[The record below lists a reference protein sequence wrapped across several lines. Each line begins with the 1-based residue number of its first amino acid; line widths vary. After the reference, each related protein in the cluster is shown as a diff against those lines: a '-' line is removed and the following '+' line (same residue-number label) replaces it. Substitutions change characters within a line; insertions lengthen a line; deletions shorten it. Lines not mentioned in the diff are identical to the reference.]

1 MRRRFPSVGVVLGLA
16 VLLTLAGGPA
26 RLVSAAD
33 AVGSLAVE
41 SDPAGASVY
50 VDGQLVGQT
59 PLVLASL
66 ASGDH
71 RVRLA
76 SGGYLDNSRIVTVNG
91 GKTVTLR
98 TRLTAR
104 AIQNAQATGLK
115 IVVLEGE
122 DAVNIIQQKTAVA
135 PVVEVRDRNNQPVAG
150 AVVRFAIQGGRA
162 TFNGTRTLTV
172 TTNVAGRAVVTGL
185 TPTGTGAVQIG
196 VSAAFQGQTA
206 VATIAQTNV
215 LTAAQATAGAAG
227 GAGGT
232 GSGSSA
238 GAGGLGGGG
247 FPIVT
252 ASVIGGAALGGLV
265 VAQKTILG
273 GPDVYTGPVVGDVTY
288 NYRTCTTTTRLDT
301 SLELHLEVADDGS
314 VTGQARYFGTGRD
327 LSTTCGGPLQSY
339 PDFGWTNSD
348 PTVTGTTASIAFF
361 HNPTLPNFPN
371 TRVIYT
377 FRGALNGDVVMGT
390 LTYEQQ
396 VDGFSAG
403 VTTFPMTMN
412 KK

>member
-1 MRRRFPSVGVVLGLA
+1 MRRRFPSVGIVLGLA
-16 VLLTLAGGPA
+16 VLLTLAGGPP
-26 RLVSAAD
+26 RLGFAAD

-71 RVRLA
+71 RVRLSI
-76 SGGYLDNSRIVTVNG
+76 SGHLDNSQVVTVNG

-104 AIQNAQATGLK
+104 AAQNAKATGLT
-115 IVVLEGE
+115 IVVVDGE

-238 GAGGLGGGG
+238 GAGGLGGG

-252 ASVIGGAALGGLV
+252 AGVIGGAAVGGLV

-348 PTVTGTTASIAFF
+348 PTVTGTTTSIAFF

-377 FRGALNGDVVMGT
+377 FRGALNGDVVTGT